1 MIDRAFLHELAQVE
15 GIMSSI
21 FGFMGRDLIEDEHID
36 AMLPWN
42 RFYGE
47 DGEDTYK
54 AGNIVL
60 GCCVQELSDKHRQEY
75 PILHDDN
82 KHAVIDAVIYNRDEL
97 LGRCDCDYDAS
108 DAELL
113 FKLVMQLGFS
123 CLAVVNGDFAGA
135 VYDEDKKSLTLFR
148 DHMGVRPLFYY
159 KDNSVVAFSTDL
171 RGLFANPDVRG
182 KVDDE
187 WIYRTVAGFDADTL
201 DNTPYENVKCVTP
214 AHFAEISFNQT
225 GIVHKA
231 NRYWKLGQK
240 KIKLSS
246 KEEYCTRLR
255 TLVEDSVKRRLGA
268 VSGIVGAE
276 LSGGLDSGVIDILIS
291 RFGREAVF
299 FSWSLDPNELDMA
312 EGDERKVIADICK
325 QENITCNY
333 MHLESD
339 CTEKAAKSMERA
351 GLSIPKD
358 GSMDLRFVLPAS
370 SNTYTLLH
378 GSFYVREHGAKVM
391 FTGHGGDEGIS
402 HRSSSYEMFH
412 HHEYYRYFR
421 HLWSVTR
428 KKNRVVRTIQKGVR
442 GIVTSS
448 REKKKEY
455 TNWYASPEL
464 LNIDF
469 AYEYLD
475 KKQRGMQ
482 FDYDPVAYIENGGSR
497 NRLENMALLGAY
509 CGVRYIAPFMDF
521 RVMDFAVSIP
531 RYLYINGGTKRYIY
545 REAFKDIMPKSLY
558 ELNIKEVT
566 SFSNLKN
573 EVKANW
579 FEEYARRKREI
590 IDSLDRDYWK
600 KYLDFVAIDKLYSS
614 GEPTDEEYTK
624 EMRWLKALLK
634 CALEQNIINRA
645 KMVNV

>member
-1 MIDRAFLHELAQVE
+1 
-15 GIMSSI
+15 MSSI
-21 FGFMGRDLIEDEHID
+21 FGFMGKVLIEDDLID

-42 RFYGE
+42 RFYGG
-47 DGEDTYK
+47 DGEGTYK
-54 AGNIVL
+54 NGNIAL
-60 GCCVQELSDKHRQEY
+60 GCCVQELSDKHSQEY
-75 PILHDDN
+75 PILHEG
-82 KHAVIDAVIYNRDEL
+82 HSCAVIDAVIYNRDEL

-113 FKLVMQLGFS
+113 FKLVLKLGFS
-123 CLAVVNGDFAGA
+123 CLSEVNGDFAGA
-135 VYDEDKKSLTLFR
+135 VYDENKKSLTLFR
-148 DHMGVRPLFYY
+148 DHMGIRPLFYY
-159 KDNSVVAFSTDL
+159 EDSNTVAFSTDL
-171 RGLFANPDVRG
+171 RGLMAHPGVRG

-214 AHFAEISFNQT
+214 AHFIEISFGKNS
-225 GIVHKA
+225 VEHKA
-231 NRYWKLGQK
+231 SRYWKLGQK

-246 KEEYCTRLR
+246 REEYSARLR
-255 TLVEDSVKRRLGA
+255 TLVEDSVRRRLNA

-312 EGDERKVIADICK
+312 EADERKVIADICK

-339 CTEKAAKSMERA
+339 CSEKTVKSMESV

-358 GSMDLRFVLPAS
+358 GSVDLRFALPAS

-378 GSFYVREHGAKVM
+378 GSFFVKEHGAKVM

-412 HHEYYRYFR
+412 HHEYYRYWR
-421 HLWSVTR
+421 YLWSVTR
-428 KKNRVVRTIQKGVR
+428 KKHRVVRTLKKGVR
-442 GIVTSS
+442 GIVTTN

-509 CGVRYIAPFMDF
+509 SGVRYIAPFMDY

-531 RYLYINGGTKRYIY
+531 RYLYLNKGIKRYIY

-558 ELNIKEVT
+558 ELNNKAET
-566 SFSNLKN
+566 SFSNMKS
-573 EVKANW
+573 EPKADW
-579 FEEYARRKREI
+579 FAEYTRRKREI

-600 KYLDFVAIDKLYSS
+600 KYLDYAAIDRLYKS
-614 GEPTDEEYTK
+614 GEPTDDEYAK

-634 CALEQNIINRA
+634 CALAQNVINRA